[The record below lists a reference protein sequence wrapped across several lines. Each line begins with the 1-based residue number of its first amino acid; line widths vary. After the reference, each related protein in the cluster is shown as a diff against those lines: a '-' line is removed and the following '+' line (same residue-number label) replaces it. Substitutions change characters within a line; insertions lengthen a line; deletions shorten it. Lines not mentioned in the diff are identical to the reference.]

1 MGLVSTND
9 IFQGIGLNKLGFF
22 GKPIAWSIKILTRL
36 NVLNGIYNRGKHLP
50 TDEFLDYLLD
60 DIDADYEIHA
70 EDLSRIP
77 KTGPFILLSNHPL
90 GALDGIIMMHAI
102 RKIRPDFKVM
112 GNFLLQKI
120 KPLDPIVIPVNP
132 FETRKDAHNSV
143 NGLRAA
149 LKHIKEDG
157 CLGIFPAGEVSFKDE
172 EGEIVDRQWQ
182 NSVIRLVQKAE
193 VPVVPMYFR
202 AKNSPLFYRIS
213 KLHPDLQTAMLPS
226 EMIKKRKKPIQIRIG
241 KPILPKTLAEYKDV
255 DQLRLFLRKKIY
267 ILSAFYGKKASFRD
281 NLTIDNIKKIPS
293 SIPALP
299 LKIIPQFIPQLS
311 RAPKPKEIIPETD
324 VELVK
329 ADFEQLKKDPMAL
342 LFTSNNYECYF
353 SLAQNIPNVLREIG
367 RLREITFRA
376 VGEGTNH
383 EIDLDWYDNHYHH
396 LILWD
401 KENLK
406 IVGAYRMALG
416 AEVFEK
422 YGVKGFYISELFNFE
437 PEIHPFFKKCIEM
450 GRAFVAEEYQQKPMP
465 LFLLWRGIVHV
476 TLRNPQ
482 QKYIMGGVSIS
493 NQFSDF
499 SKSLMIEFMRSHYY
513 DSIVSQYVHAK
524 NEYKVRLK
532 EEDRS
537 LLFDTQ
543 ADLNKFD
550 KLIDELEPNM
560 LRLPVLIK
568 KYIKQ
573 NAKVI
578 AFNVDP
584 KFNDAIDGL
593 MYIRVSDIP
602 ESTVK
607 PVLEDIQAELERK
620 ISEANS
626 SNKENKTEH

>member
-1 MGLVSTND
+1 MGIVSTND
-9 IFQGIGLNKLGFF
+9 IFDGIGLKKFGFL
-22 GKPIAWSIKILTRL
+22 GKPIAWSIKMLTRM
-36 NVLNGIYNRGKHLP
+36 NVVNDIYNRGKHLP
-50 TDEFLDYLLD
+50 AQEFLDYLLD
-60 DIDADYEIHA
+60 DIDVDYEIHE
-70 EDLSRIP
+70 EDLNRIP
-77 KTGPFILLSNHPL
+77 KTGPFILLANHPL

-102 RKIRPDFKVM
+102 GKIRPDFKVM
-112 GNFLLQKI
+112 GNFLLHKI
-120 KPLDPIVIPVNP
+120 KPLEPIVIPVNP
-132 FETRKDAHNSV
+132 FESRKDAYNSV

-149 LKHIKEDG
+149 LQQIKDGG
-157 CLGIFPAGEVSFKDE
+157 CLGIFPAGEVSYKNDE
-172 EGEIVDRQWQ
+172 KEIIDREWQ
-182 NSVIRLVQKAE
+182 DSAIRLAQKAK
-193 VPVVPMYFR
+193 VPIIPMYFR
-202 AKNSPLFYRIS
+202 ARNSQLFYRVA
-213 KLHPDLQTAMLPS
+213 KMHPDLQTAMLPS
-226 EMIKKRKKPIQIRIG
+226 EMIRKRSKPIQIRIG
-241 KPILPKTLAEYKDV
+241 KPILVKNQEEHKTLAEFKT
-255 DQLRLFLRKKIY
+255 FLRKKVY
-267 ILSAFYGKKASFRD
+267 ILSSFYGKKNSLRE
-281 NLTIDNIKKIPS
+281 NLSIDSIKKIPS
-293 SIPALP
+293 SIPNLP

-311 RAPKPKEIIPETD
+311 KASKPQEIISETSPD
-324 VELVK
+324 L
-329 ADFEQLKKDPMAL
+329 LKKDIETLKSDSMSL
-342 LFTSNNYECYF
+342 LFTSNQYECYF
-353 SLAQNIPNVLREIG
+353 SLAQNIPNILREIG

-376 VGEGTNH
+376 IGEGTNH

-401 KENLK
+401 KENDK

-416 AEVFEK
+416 AEVFKK

-450 GRAFVAEEYQQKPMP
+450 GRAFVVEEYQQKPMP

-482 QKYIMGGVSIS
+482 QKFIMGGVSIS

-513 DSIVSQYVHAK
+513 DPIVSQYVHAK
-524 NEYKVRLK
+524 NEYKVKLK
-532 EEDRS
+532 DEDRS
-537 LLFDTQ
+537 LIFESD

-593 MYIRVSDIP
+593 MYIRISDLP
-602 ESTVK
+602 DSTVK

-620 ISEANS
+620 INEA
-626 SNKENKTEH
+626 KAKGENPDITL

>member
-1 MGLVSTND
+1 MGIVSTDD
-9 IFQGIGLNKLGFF
+9 IYKALGLKKLGIL
-22 GKPIAWSIKILTRL
+22 GKPIAWSVINITRL
-36 NVLNGIYNRGKHLP
+36 NVLNQIYNRGKDLP
-50 TDEFLDYLLD
+50 TDKFLDYLLD
-60 DIDADYEIHA
+60 DIDVDYEIHE
-70 EDLSRIP
+70 EDLNRIP
-77 KTGPFILLSNHPL
+77 KTGPFIILANHPL

-102 RKIRPDFKVM
+102 GKVRPDFKVM
-112 GNFLLQKI
+112 GNFLLHQI
-120 KPLDPIVIPVNP
+120 KPLEPMVIPVNP
-132 FETRKDAHNSV
+132 FESRKEVYSSLH
-143 NGLRAA
+143 GLRAA
-149 LKHIKEDG
+149 LSHLQEG
-157 CLGIFPAGEVSFKDE
+157 GGLGIFPAGEVSFKNED
-172 EGEIVDRQWQ
+172 GEIVDRVWQ
-182 NSVIRLVQKAE
+182 DSAIRLVQKAK
-193 VPVVPMYFR
+193 VPVVPMFFR
-202 AKNSPLFYRIS
+202 ARNSKLFYRMS
-213 KLHPDLQTAMLPS
+213 KLHPDVQTAMLPS
-226 EMIKKRKKPIQIRIG
+226 EMIRKRTKPIQIRIG
-241 KPILPKTLAEYKDV
+241 KPILPKTQEAYKDV
-255 DQLRLFLRKKIY
+255 EQFRLFLRRKVY
-267 ILSAFYGKKASFRD
+267 LLSSYYGKKNSLRE
-281 NLTIDNIKKIPS
+281 NLSIDTIKRIPS
-293 SIPALP
+293 TIPSLP

-311 RAPKPKEIIPETD
+311 RAPKPKDIISETSK
-324 VELVK
+324 ESL
-329 ADFEQLKKDPMAL
+329 LKDIKVLNEDPMNL
-342 LFTSNNYECYF
+342 LFTSNQYECYF
-353 SLAQNIPNVLREIG
+353 ALAQNIPSILREIG

-376 VGEGTNH
+376 IGEGTNH

-396 LILWD
+396 LLLWD
-401 KENLK
+401 KENER

-416 AEVFEK
+416 SEVYEK

-450 GRAFVAEEYQQKPMP
+450 GRAFVVEDYQQKPMP

-499 SKSLMIEFMRSHYY
+499 SKSLMIEFMRSHYF
-513 DSIVSQYVHAK
+513 DPSVAQFVHAK
-524 NEYKVRLK
+524 NEYKVKLK
-532 EEDRS
+532 EEERS
-537 LLFDTQ
+537 LIFEDN

-593 MYIRVSDIP
+593 MYIRISDLP

-620 ISEANS
+620 L
-626 SNKENKTEH
+626 KEDKEKE